1 MFCRKPV
8 LPIQLELGSEG
19 ELEQSWD
26 ISAIMTHARAV
37 TKLKDDIHSKAK
49 KNIDN
54 AQEKDKMYYD
64 RKHADKRVFKTG
76 SLVWLRN
83 SARECKK
90 GDKGGGVL
98 GQGSL

>member
-1 MFCRKPV
+1 MHALLLQHSTCRKPV

-64 RKHADKRVFKTG
+64 RSMQTRG
-76 SLVWLRN
+76 
-83 SARECKK
+83 
-90 GDKGGGVL
+90 
-98 GQGSL
+98 

>member
-1 MFCRKPV
+1 MNYTVHACMHILTFHRKPV
-8 LPIQLELGSEG
+8 LPIQLELGSGEG

-26 ISAIMTHARAV
+26 ISAIMSHARAV

-64 RKHADKRVFKTG
+64 RKHADKRV
-76 SLVWLRN
+76 S
-83 SARECKK
+83 REAHA
-90 GDKGGGVL
+90 
-98 GQGSL
+98 